1 MFKQNARQ
9 AFDTR
14 GSQEFG
20 CVTLCV
26 HCVRSRGYFEI
37 FVTISIADVPD
48 KAVEIQTGQIK
59 KYMMYGCVVKKKN
72 C

>member
-9 AFDTR
+9 AFDNAR
-14 GSQEFG
+14 FSGIRLRDS
-20 CVTLCV
+20 LCAL
-26 HCVRSRGYFEI
+26 HALAGLFEI

-59 KYMMYGCVVKKKN
+59 AYMV
-72 C
+72 